1 MDKLRAFFLS
11 KNLYMSIIAIVIMII
26 VYLVVKNIINKYVLK
41 NNAKLNK
48 KKETYIRLLKNIL
61 KYAIIIILV
70 ILLLEINGVNVTSI
84 IAGLGLVSVIAGLAL
99 QDALKDIIMGFNI
112 IVDDYYSV
120 GDVIKIGDVEGKV
133 ISLGLKAT
141 KIQDINNGN
150 ILVIAN
156 RNISQALLTHNKVF
170 LTVPLPYELSLKD
183 AKKVIDKMIK
193 EILKLDDVTNA
204 EFKGIDEFAD
214 SQIVYKI
221 TITTKCETKLMTK
234 RNANMIIKEILD
246 KEKIDIPYMQV
257 DIHNKK

>member
-141 KIQDINNGN
+141 KIQDINDGN

-156 RNISQALLTHNKVF
+156 RNISQSLLTHNKVF